1 MTDTSFEDDESS
13 PERAYLLALFFKR
26 RYIEE
31 AERESTKEENDLLS
45 VYLIFYRGE
54 R

>member
-1 MTDTSFEDDESS
+1 MMNRRLS
-13 PERAYLLALFFKR
+13 ERTYLPSFFKR